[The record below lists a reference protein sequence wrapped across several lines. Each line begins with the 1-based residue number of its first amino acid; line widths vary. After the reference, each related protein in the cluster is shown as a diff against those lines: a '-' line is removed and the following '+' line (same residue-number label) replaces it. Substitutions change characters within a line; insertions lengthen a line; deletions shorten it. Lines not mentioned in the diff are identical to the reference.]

1 MAREIARE
9 QTFDQSR
16 PDLPRIAPRGI
27 AALIGLALVA
37 YLLARAFPWPVALAV
52 ALLAFIVLIA
62 YDVALLRGDVE
73 IVRVVPPRFALA
85 RRDVLRYEIANRT
98 PGERRVAIV
107 EAPADRLAI
116 DLAEAR
122 ATLPPRTRATVTIG
136 VLPRER
142 GRTALRSFHA
152 RILSRLGIVELR
164 RTFRVPVAL
173 RVMPDLSALDRSGD
187 LVARTK
193 LIEAGL
199 RRLRRRGVGGEFE
212 SLREYTTDDPFRSID
227 WKATARRGK
236 PMVAQYEVERAQQIV
251 VAIDAGRLMSA
262 RLGDRRKLDYAVSA
276 ALAIAAIG
284 RLAADRVGL
293 VAFAANVLARVA
305 PGTGAEHSAQLTDA
319 LSDLAPRF
327 EEADYERAFFDI
339 ERTLRRRSL
348 VVLLTDLFDP
358 VASSAVLGAAK
369 LLTTR
374 HLVLVV
380 LMNDAAIAGALR
392 RTPRDAEDAY
402 RAAVAANLSDE
413 RARAVA
419 MLRDRGILVVDVPAA
434 ELSVALLDAYVDIK
448 TRGLL

>member
-1 MAREIARE
+1 MPRR
-9 QTFDQSR
+9 R
-16 PDLPRIAPRGI
+16 PDLPRIAPQGI
-27 AALIGLALVA
+27 AALVGLALVG
-37 YLLARAFPWPVALAV
+37 YLLARALPWPVALAT
-52 ALLAFIVLIA
+52 ALLAFAALVA

-73 IVRVVPPRFALA
+73 IVRVVPPRLALA

-98 PGERRVAIV
+98 AGERRIALV

-116 DLAEAR
+116 DLGEAR

-136 VLPRER
+136 LVPRER
-142 GRTALRSFHA
+142 GRTALRSYHA

-164 RTFRVPVAL
+164 RTFRAPVPL

-187 LVARTK
+187 IVARTK

-199 RRLRRRGVGGEFE
+199 RRLRRRGVGGEFA
-212 SLREYTTDDPFRSID
+212 SLREYTTDDPFRAID
-227 WKATARRGK
+227 WKASARRGK

-251 VAIDAGRLMSA
+251 VALDAGRLMSA

-276 ALAIAAIG
+276 ALAIAAIA
-284 RLAADRVGL
+284 RLAADRVGV
-293 VAFAANVLARVA
+293 VAFAADVLSRVP
-305 PGTGAEHSAQLTDA
+305 PGSGAAHSAQLTDV
-319 LSDLAPRF
+319 LSDLEPRF
-327 EEADYERAFFDI
+327 EEADYERAFLDI
-339 ERTLRRRSL
+339 ERALRRRSL
-348 VVLLTDLFDP
+348 IVLFTDLFDP
-358 VASSAVLGAAK
+358 VASGAVLAAAK

-392 RTPRDAEDAY
+392 RAPRDAEDAY
-402 RAAVAANLSDE
+402 RAAVAATLSDE

-419 MLRDRGILVVDVPAA
+419 ALRERGVLVVDVPAA
-434 ELSVALLDAYVDIK
+434 ELTVALLDAYVDVK

>member
-1 MAREIARE
+1 M
-9 QTFDQSR
+9 
-16 PDLPRIAPRGI
+16 
-27 AALIGLALVA
+27 GLAVVA
-37 YLLARAFPWPVALAV
+37 YVLARTFPWPVAVAV
-52 ALLAFIVLIA
+52 ALGAFAALIA
-62 YDVALLRGDVE
+62 YDVALLRGEVE
-73 IVRVVPPRFALA
+73 IVRVVPPRLALA

-98 PGERRVAIV
+98 PAQRRVAIV

-116 DLAEAR
+116 DIGEAR
-122 ATLPPRTRATVTIG
+122 ATLPARTRATVMIAI
-136 VLPRER
+136 VPRER
-142 GRTALRSFHA
+142 GRTALRSYHA

-199 RRLRRRGVGGEFE
+199 RRLRRRGVGGEFA
-212 SLREYTTDDPFRSID
+212 SLRDYTTDDPFRSID
-227 WKATARRGK
+227 WKASARRGK

-276 ALAIAAIG
+276 ALAIAAIA
-284 RLAADRVGL
+284 RLAADRVGV

-305 PGTGAEHSAQLTDA
+305 PGSGAQHSAQLTDV
-319 LSDLAPRF
+319 LSDLEPRF
-327 EEADYERAFFDI
+327 EEADYERAFLEV

-348 VVLLTDLFDP
+348 VVLFTDLFDP
-358 VASSAVLGAAK
+358 IASSAVLGAAK

-392 RTPRDAEDAY
+392 RTPADAGDAY
-402 RAAVAANLSDE
+402 RAAVAATLSDE
-413 RARAVA
+413 RAHAVA
-419 MLRDRGILVVDVPAA
+419 TLRNRGMLVVDVPAA
-434 ELSVALLDAYVDIK
+434 ELTVALLDAYVDVK